1 MGDNNSNN
9 SDGMQLLKT
18 LLTADVPSEG
28 SVMQSIRNKV
38 NSLLNNKQQI
48 SILQELQQA
57 NLDNEF
63 KEMTDNTLMGLNA
76 IYFSS
81 VVLTQFMFTRKVS
94 KVVFLL
100 SCAYFNFYLIQPI
113 EIEYKLRKL
122 ALQNTL
128 AGQEVRNLY
137 RFYFQDHE
145 FIKEMTEK
153 CKLYTQA
160 DEIKKQIYSRKL

>member
-81 VVLTQFMFTRKVS
+81 VILTQFMFTRKVS

-100 SCAYFNFYLIQPI
+100 SCAYFNFYIIQPI

-137 RFYFQDHE
+137 RFYFKDHE
-145 FIKEMTEK
+145 FTKEMTEK
-153 CKLYTQA
+153 CKLQTQA